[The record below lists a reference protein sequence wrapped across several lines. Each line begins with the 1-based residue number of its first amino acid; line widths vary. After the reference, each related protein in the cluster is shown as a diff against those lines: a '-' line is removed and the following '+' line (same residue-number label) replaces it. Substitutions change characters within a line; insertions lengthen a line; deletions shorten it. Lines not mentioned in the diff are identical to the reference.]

1 MSKKTKTILTA
12 AAVCVLLLLWGIF
25 SVNRRLRQAES
36 FFGTPAETLSETQ
49 RLRILWEHAGDAEEL
64 TKPAG
69 TSEAR
74 LVIEIGDSQSAAS
87 VANAVAEELERD
99 SKLLLDYWIY
109 SGADRA
115 LRPGRYVLTGAM
127 TIVEITETV
136 TMAAN
141 SLVTFSFLPGMRLE
155 EIAALIDLNGFSFTG
170 DEFLA
175 TARNY
180 PAALHPAGE
189 TSLEGYLIPGSYEMS
204 RAIQLDVFLAKFTE
218 LFTRRVKEPYEAG
231 LNAHGLTLHEGVIL
245 ASMIAREA
253 VSAEEYPLI
262 ASVFYNRLNAGM
274 KLESDPTAQY
284 AIGWNAGS
292 DSWWKSPLTVEDVSV
307 YSEYNTYVVTGL
319 PAGPICSPPSAI
331 YDALVNPAETD
342 YYYFRARCDGSPY
355 HNFAVTYEEH
365 VNNGCE

>member
-1 MSKKTKTILTA
+1 MSKKKKIILT
-12 AAVCVLLLLWGIF
+12 AAVCVLLLLLGIF
-25 SVNRRLRQAES
+25 SVTRRLRQAES
-36 FFGTPAETLSETQ
+36 CFGTPAETLSAPQ
-49 RLRILWEHAGDAEEL
+49 RLRILWEHANEAEDL

-74 LVIEIGDSQSAAS
+74 FVIEIGDSQSAAS

-99 SKLLLDYWIY
+99 SGLLLDYWIY
-109 SGADRA
+109 SGADRS

-136 TMAAN
+136 TMAGN
-141 SLVTFSFLPGMRLE
+141 SLVTFSFLPGMRLD
-155 EIAALIDLNGFSFTG
+155 EIAELIDLNGFSFTG
-170 DEFLA
+170 EEFLA
-175 TARNY
+175 AARNY
-180 PAALHPAGE
+180 PTALHPAGAS
-189 TSLEGYLIPGSYEMS
+189 SLEGYLIPGSYEMS

-218 LFTRRVKEPYEAG
+218 LFKRRVKQPYEAG
-231 LNAHGLTLHEGVIL
+231 LNAHGLTLHESVIL

-284 AIGWNAGS
+284 AIGWDAGS
-292 DSWWKSPLTVEDVSV
+292 GSWWKTPLTGEDVSV
-307 YSEYNTYVVTGL
+307 YSEYNTYVVSGL
-319 PAGPICSPPSAI
+319 PAGPICNPPTAV

-342 YYYFRARCDGSPY
+342 YFYFRARCDGSPY
-355 HNFAVTYEEH
+355 HNFAVTYGEH
-365 VNNGCE
+365 INNGCE

>member
-1 MSKKTKTILTA
+1 MSKKKKIILT
-12 AAVCVLLLLWGIF
+12 AAVCVLLLLLGIF
-25 SVNRRLRQAES
+25 SVTRRLRQAES
-36 FFGTPAETLSETQ
+36 CFGTPAETLSAPQ
-49 RLRILWEHAGDAEEL
+49 RLRILWEHANEAEDL

-74 LVIEIGDSQSAAS
+74 FVIEIGDSQSAAS

-99 SKLLLDYWIY
+99 SGLLLDYWIY
-109 SGADRA
+109 SGADRS

-136 TMAAN
+136 TMAGN

-155 EIAALIDLNGFSFTG
+155 EIAELIDLNGFSFTG
-170 DEFLA
+170 EEFLA
-175 TARNY
+175 AARNY
-180 PAALHPAGE
+180 PTALHPAGAS
-189 TSLEGYLIPGSYEMS
+189 SLEGYLIPGSYEMS

-218 LFTRRVKEPYEAG
+218 LFKRRVKQPYEAG
-231 LNAHGLTLHEGVIL
+231 LNAHGLTLHESVIL

-284 AIGWNAGS
+284 AIGWDAGS
-292 DSWWKSPLTVEDVSV
+292 GSWWKTPLTGEDVSA
-307 YSEYNTYVVTGL
+307 YSEYNTYVVSGL
-319 PAGPICSPPSAI
+319 PAGPICNPPTAV

-342 YYYFRARCDGSPY
+342 YFYFRARCDGSPY
-355 HNFAVTYEEH
+355 HNFAVTYGEH
-365 VNNGCE
+365 INNGCE